1 MNISQPQ
8 SDQTNA
14 VELKSAVLKT
24 DRSIPWSPQSW
35 QTCRLSQQANYSD
48 TNRLDETIK
57 ELSQLP
63 PLVSV
68 QEIEEL
74 KTKIAGAA
82 EGKCFV
88 LQGGDCAE
96 LFSDCNAESITDK
109 LKILL
114 QMSLILV
121 YGLNKPVV
129 KIGRMA
135 GQYAKPRSAETETI
149 KGVTLPCYRGDLIN
163 GADFEKQQ
171 REPDPER
178 LLKGYSFASLTLN
191 YIRTLLDNH
200 FADLSNVDNWD
211 LDFISH
217 SARAHEYHK
226 ILDKIKYS
234 QSVIENLTLQTNQP
248 GAKDKIFTCHEALHL
263 HYEQALTRQCDQGH
277 WYNLSTHMPWIGMRT
292 SQLDSAH
299 VEYMRG
305 IENPVAIKIGP
316 SMSAKQ
322 LLTLVDI
329 LDPDNS
335 PGRLTLITRF
345 GQQNINQL
353 LPPMI
358 SLMQKEERT
367 PLWCCD
373 PMHGNTS
380 LTRHGRKTRRFDA
393 IVDELTGAFR
403 IHQENGSHL
412 GGVHIELTGENVTEC
427 VGGARGLTE
436 LDLQK
441 AYKSL
446 VDPRLN
452 AEQSLELAILITQ
465 LKQDL
470 ATNQTDRNLRS
481 SW

>member
-1 MNISQPQ
+1 MKTPTI
-8 SDQTNA
+8 
-14 VELKSAVLKT
+14 KSAETKIVQPKPGLSKLWT
-24 DRSIPWSPQSW
+24 PESW
-35 QTCRLSQQANYSD
+35 QACRLSQQAHYSN
-48 TNRLDETIK
+48 TSLLDETIK
-57 ELSQLP
+57 ELAQLP

-74 KTKIAGAA
+74 KTRIASAA
-82 EGKCFV
+82 KGQCFV

-96 LFSDCNAESITDK
+96 LFSDCNAEAITDK

-149 KGVTLPCYRGDLIN
+149 DGLTLPCYRGDLIN
-163 GADFEKQQ
+163 SAEFNWES
-171 REPDPER
+171 REPDAKR

-191 YIRTLLDNH
+191 YLRTLLDNQ
-200 FADLSNVDNWD
+200 FSDLSNVDNWD
-211 LDFISH
+211 LDFVAH
-217 SARAHEYHK
+217 STRAHEYHE
-226 ILDKIKYS
+226 ILEKIKYS
-234 QSVIENLTLQTNQP
+234 QSVIENLTLQSSPPNL
-248 GAKDKIFTCHEALHL
+248 KDKIYTCHEALHL
-263 HYEQALTRQCDQGH
+263 HYEQALTRQCDSGR

-305 IENPVAIKIGP
+305 IENPIAIKIGP
-316 SMSAKQ
+316 SMSAEQ
-322 LLTLVDI
+322 LLALVKV
-329 LDPDNS
+329 LDPENT

-345 GQQNINQL
+345 GEQNIRQH

-358 SLMQKEERT
+358 ALMQKEGKT

-380 LTRHGRKTRRFDA
+380 LTKQGRKTRRFDA
-393 IVDELTGAFR
+393 IINELTDAFQ
-403 IHQENGSHL
+403 IHQQNNSHL
-412 GGVHIELTGENVTEC
+412 GGIHIELTGENVTEC

-436 LDLQK
+436 RDLQK

-452 AEQSLELAILITQ
+452 AEQSLEMAILITQ
-465 LKQDL
+465 LNQKL
-470 ATNQTDRNLRS
+470 TTNLTSKLPTINRKT
-481 SW
+481 

>member
-1 MNISQPQ
+1 MQSSQY
-8 SDQTNA
+8 
-14 VELKSAVLKT
+14 KSGHANRW
-24 DRSIPWSPQSW
+24 DPMSW
-35 QTCRLSQQANYSD
+35 QSCRLTQQARYSD
-48 TNRLDETIK
+48 TNKLDETIK
-57 ELSQLP
+57 ELARLP

-74 KTKIAGAA
+74 KARIANAA
-82 EGKCFV
+82 SGKCFV

-96 LFSDCNAESITDK
+96 LFSDCNAEAITDK

-121 YGLNKPVV
+121 YGLNQPVV
-129 KIGRMA
+129 KIGRLA

-149 KGVTLPCYRGDLIN
+149 NGLTLPCYRGDLIN
-163 GADFEKQQ
+163 GAEFNQQQ
-171 REPDPER
+171 REPDPKR

-191 YIRTLLDNH
+191 YLRTLLDNH
-200 FADLSNVDNWD
+200 FSDLSNVGNWD
-211 LDFISH
+211 LDFVTH
-217 SARAHEYHK
+217 SAKAHEYHE
-226 ILDKIKYS
+226 ILDRVKYS
-234 QSVIENLTLQTNQP
+234 QSIIENITMQSSQP
-248 GAKDKIFTCHEALHL
+248 SVNDKIYTCHEALHL
-263 HYEQALTRQCDQGH
+263 HYEQALTRKCDRGR

-316 SMSAKQ
+316 GMSAEQ
-322 LLTLVDI
+322 LLKLVNV
-329 LDPDNS
+329 LDPENT

-345 GQQNINQL
+345 GAKNIRKL

-358 SLMQKEERT
+358 NLMQKEGKT

-380 LTRHGRKTRRFDA
+380 LTKQGRKTRQFES
-393 IVDELTGAFR
+393 IINELTDAFQ
-403 IHQENGSHL
+403 IHRENNSHL
-412 GGVHIELTGENVTEC
+412 GSIHIELTGENVTEC

-441 AYKSL
+441 AYKSV

-452 AEQSLELAILITQ
+452 AEQSLEMAILITQ
-465 LKQDL
+465 LNQKLAANPIDKKQK
-470 ATNQTDRNLRS
+470 S
-481 SW
+481 P

>member
-1 MNISQPQ
+1 MKTSLPKSDPQ
-8 SDQTNA
+8 QSGKQNSDPSNSWHP
-14 VELKSAVLKT
+14 E
-24 DRSIPWSPQSW
+24 SW
-35 QTCRLSQQANYSD
+35 QTYRLVQQAQYS
-48 TNRLDETIK
+48 NIEQLDATIK

-74 KTKIAGAA
+74 KNKIASAA
-82 EGKCFV
+82 VNQSFV

-96 LFSDCNAESITDK
+96 LFSDCNAEAITDK

-121 YGLNKPVV
+121 YGLNKPVI
-129 KIGRMA
+129 KIGRLA

-149 KGVTLPCYRGDLIN
+149 NGITMPCYRGDLIN
-163 GADFEKQQ
+163 GAEFNKQQ
-171 REPDPER
+171 RQPDPER

-191 YIRTLLDNH
+191 YLRTLLDNH
-200 FADLSNVDNWD
+200 FSDLSNVDNWD
-211 LDFISH
+211 LDFVTH
-217 SARAHEYHK
+217 SAKAHEYHE

-234 QSVIENLTLQTNQP
+234 QSVLKNLTLQSNQP
-248 GAKDKIFTCHEALHL
+248 SVKDKIFTCHEALHL
-263 HYEQALTRQCDQGH
+263 HYEQALTRQCDQGR

-292 SQLDSAH
+292 CQLDSSH

-305 IENPVAIKIGP
+305 IENPIAIKIGP
-316 SMSAKQ
+316 GMKAEY
-322 LLTLVDI
+322 LLNLVNI

-345 GQQNINQL
+345 GQDKIRQH

-358 SLMQKEERT
+358 SLMQKEGRT

-380 LTRHGRKTRRFDA
+380 LTEQGRKTRQFNA
-393 IVDELTGAFR
+393 IINELTEAFQ
-403 IHQENGSHL
+403 IHQENNSHL

-427 VGGARGLTE
+427 IGGARGLTE

-452 AEQSLELAILITQ
+452 AEQSLEMAILITQ
-465 LKQDL
+465 L
-470 ATNQTDRNLRS
+470 NQKLNANLVDNNRQS
-481 SW
+481 SS

>member
-1 MNISQPQ
+1 MKSSHPRLSQSKPPQ
-8 SDQTNA
+8 SGPPLSN
-14 VELKSAVLKT
+14 SAQPEAYQSDSCHSKT
-24 DRSIPWSPQSW
+24 WFPESW
-35 QTCRLSQQANYSD
+35 QTCRLSQQAHYAD
-48 TNRLDETIK
+48 LKLLDKTIQ

-74 KTKIAGAA
+74 KTKIASAA
-82 EGKCFV
+82 KGDSFV

-96 LFSDCNAESITDK
+96 LFSDCNAEVITDK

-149 KGVTLPCYRGDLIN
+149 NGLSLPCYRGDLIN
-163 GADFEKQQ
+163 GVEFTPEQ
-171 REPDPER
+171 RQPDPKR

-191 YIRTLLDNH
+191 YLRTLLDNH
-200 FADLSNVDNWD
+200 FGDLSNVDNWD
-211 LDFISH
+211 LDFVAH
-217 SARAHEYHK
+217 SSRAREYHE
-226 ILDKIKYS
+226 ILDKLKYS
-234 QSVIENLTLQTNQP
+234 QSVIENLTLQTNTAS
-248 GAKDKIFTCHEALHL
+248 AKDKIYTCHEALHL
-263 HYEQALTRQCDQGH
+263 HYEQALTRQCDRGR

-316 SMSAKQ
+316 SMSAEQ
-322 LLTLVDI
+322 LLDLVNI
-329 LDPDNS
+329 LDPNNC

-345 GQQNINQL
+345 GEQKIQQL
-353 LPPMI
+353 LPAMI
-358 SLMQKEERT
+358 CLIQKEGRT

-380 LTRHGRKTRRFDA
+380 ITSHGRKTRRFDA
-393 IVDELTGAFR
+393 IINELTKAFQ
-403 IHQENGSHL
+403 IHQNLGSHL
-412 GGVHIELTGENVTEC
+412 GGVHFELTGENVTEC

-452 AEQSLELAILITQ
+452 AEQALEIAILITR
-465 LKQDL
+465 L
-470 ATNQTDRNLRS
+470 NQPS
-481 SW
+481 